1 MNKKSFS
8 LIEVLVFVS
17 ILSVFFVAAL
27 TVSVYYLRMTKSQQ
41 YKIIATHLAEEAVEW
56 LKSEKESD
64 WLQFVSYDTSTSY
77 QGTKYCLKNLNWSTD
92 NPCPETSAIFKRELL
107 IKNIGNPGDP
117 VSQVEADITV
127 SWLENNGE
135 NKVSLKTVLTVLE

>member
-17 ILSVFFVAAL
+17 ILSIFFVAAL

-64 WLQFVSYDTSTSY
+64 WLQFVSYDTSY
-77 QGTKYCLKNLNWSTD
+77 QGTRYCLENLDWSIANSCSGYNLGT
-92 NPCPETSAIFKRELL
+92 PAIFKRELL
-107 IKNIGNPGDP
+107 IKNIGNP

-127 SWLENNGE
+127 SWLENNRE